1 MYIAL
6 FFLFVLTRSKT
17 YYFAPIYPVMFAE
30 GAVGIGQFIQSG
42 KRRAWLKSVSL
53 SFLIIGGLLTA
64 PIVLPVLPVD
74 SYIKYASRLG
84 ISHPPSENHEMGP
97 LPQLYADMFGWE
109 AMAATVAEVYEQLS
123 PEEKTQCAIYVQN
136 YGEAGAIDFF
146 GRKHGLPKAISGH
159 NNYWLW
165 GLRGYNKANIVIMLG
180 GNEADYKQAFKEIRQ
195 IAIFRHKYVM
205 PYENN
210 LPVYLCR
217 GIKLPLKML
226 WPYFKHFQ

>member
-1 MYIAL
+1 
-6 FFLFVLTRSKT
+6 
-17 YYFAPIYPVMFAE
+17 MFAE
-30 GAVGIGQFIQSG
+30 GAVGIGQFIQNG
-42 KRRAWLKSVSL
+42 KRRVWLKPVSL

-74 SYIKYASRLG
+74 SYIKYSSRLG
-84 ISHPPSENHEMGP
+84 ISRPPSENHEMGP

-109 AMAATVAEVYEQLS
+109 NMVATVAEVYEQLS

-146 GRKHGLPKAISGH
+146 GRKYGLPKAISGH

-165 GLRGYNKANIVIMLG
+165 GLRGYNKANIVIILG
-180 GNEADYKQAFKEIRQ
+180 GNEADYKRAFNKVKKV
-195 IAIFRHKYVM
+195 ATFRHKYVM

-217 GIKLPLKML
+217 GIKLPLKEL
-226 WPYFKHFQ
+226 WPYFKHFD